1 MPITKGPW
9 RVEED
14 IRSERTGDM
23 YDLENGYSEY
33 LAGYN
38 IISDEGDIVG
48 IEGIIPGGN
57 SLDNAQAIAALPELV
72 EVLLP
77 FAAMADVADEYGH
90 GPGST
95 CEWRMSY
102 DDFARARALLA
113 RLEGL

>member
-1 MPITKGPW
+1 MLITGPW
-9 RVEED
+9 QAEVLPPDAREN
-14 IRSERTGDM
+14 ERPWIKDANGKWVALSCGDTKA
-23 YDLENGYSEY
+23 ES
-33 LAGYN
+33 
-38 IISDEGDIVG
+38 IT
-48 IEGIIPGGN
+48 
-57 SLDNAQAIAALPELV
+57 NAQAIAALPELV